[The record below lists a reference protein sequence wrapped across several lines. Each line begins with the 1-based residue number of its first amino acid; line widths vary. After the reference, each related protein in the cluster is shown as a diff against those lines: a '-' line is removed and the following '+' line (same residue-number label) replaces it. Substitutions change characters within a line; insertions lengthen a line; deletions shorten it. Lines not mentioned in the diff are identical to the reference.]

1 MTSASWRKFSV
12 LAVFLVAIA
21 ALPACEEE
29 GPVEEAG
36 EAVDEAGENAGDAV
50 EDAGEEAE

>member
-1 MTSASWRKFSV
+1 MAFASWRKFSV
-12 LAVFLVAIA
+12 LAAFLMAIA

-29 GPVEEAG
+29 GPIEETG